1 MSDHID
7 LSKLYKAGK
16 CGRYSVEHFQL
27 TQHDVRMETMRAAI
41 HHRSDEV
48 MGLSWKVMYTRL
60 VRDEHDIVM
69 SNTPMEMRTNWAIMN
84 RAFGNVLIAGLGLG
98 MILIPISR
106 KLKLNVRKIVIVEKD
121 ADVLKLM
128 QPRLERHL
136 STRVSFVHA
145 DIFDAKD
152 YLLEHY
158 EEPFDTIYFDIW
170 DEISGDNWAEMKK
183 LKNRYRSLLRKTTS
197 TFGTRSWISCWREMD
212 CRLKASKDRAD
223 AANVRSILGGSITAN
238 EFDTADS
245 KGNAL

>member
-16 CGRYSVEHFQL
+16 CGRYSVEHFRL
-27 TQHDVRMETMRAAI
+27 TEHEVKMETMRAAI

-69 SNTPMEMRTNWAIMN
+69 SNTPMEMRTNYAIMH

-106 KLKLNVRKIVIVEKD
+106 LLNVRRIVVVEKD

-136 STRVSFVHA
+136 AARTTFINL
-145 DIFDAKD
+145 DIFDAKQ
-152 YLLEHY
+152 YILEHY

-170 DEISGDNWAEMKK
+170 DEISGDNWAQMKK
-183 LKNRYRSLLRKTTS
+183 LKNRYRPLLRKTIS

-212 CRLKASKDRAD
+212 CRVKASRDRAD
-223 AANVRSILGGSITAN
+223 AVNVRSILGGPITAN